1 MSAHIFNEGY
11 EKKNN
16 LFIKGHGS
24 QIYNKSKLI
33 DLSFSAG
40 ALLLGHHH
48 NVFVKA
54 IKDILK
60 KKVSNFAAPNI
71 YARDYSR
78 KIKKTILNSSKIIF
92 CNSGTE
98 AVIKSLRI
106 VKALS
111 KKKKIVSVA
120 GSWHGSVD
128 KLLFFPNEKLKPQ
141 ILSAGL
147 SKDDKKNIIFIPY
160 NDTENSKKILDKN
173 INSISCI
180 LIEPIQASLP
190 TYQAKSYLK
199 FLTNY
204 SKKNNIILI
213 FDETITGLRTN
224 GSSVQNFY
232 NIRADISIFGKCYG
246 GGFPIGIISISKK
259 IEKKLKKK
267 KIKVFFGGTFSG
279 NPISMSVGIKIF
291 DFVQKNKKKIFD
303 KINKNS
309 IYFQNTMN
317 NFFEENK
324 LDLKMYRFKSIL
336 RIVFSKNKILNRVQ
350 RDFFENKKN
359 KKIVLFKKYIEKNKI
374 YYPQSGIIFVSEQT
388 TKKDIN
394 YVIRIFK
401 KASLFY
407 FK

>member
-1 MSAHIFNEGY
+1 MSDHILNEGY
-11 EKKNN
+11 NKKNN
-16 LFIKGHGS
+16 LFIKGSGS
-24 QIYNKSKLI
+24 KIYNKSKLI

-54 IKDILK
+54 INYILK
-60 KKVSNFAAPNI
+60 KKISNFAAPNI
-71 YARDYSR
+71 YAKDYSR
-78 KIKKTILNSSKIIF
+78 KIKQTILNSSKIIF

-98 AVIKSLRI
+98 AIIKSLRI
-106 VKALS
+106 VKALNN
-111 KKKKIVSVA
+111 KKKIVNVT

-128 KLLFFPNEKLKPQ
+128 KLLFFPNQKLKPQ
-141 ILSAGL
+141 FLSAGL
-147 SKDDKKNIIFIPY
+147 SEDDKKNLIFIPY
-160 NDTENSKKILDKN
+160 NDIKNSKKILDKN
-173 INSISCI
+173 INNISCI

-199 FLTNY
+199 FLSNY

-224 GSSVQNFY
+224 GSSVQKFY
-232 NIRADISIFGKCYG
+232 NIKADISILGKCFG

-259 IEKKLKKK
+259 IETKLRKE

-279 NPISMSVGIKIF
+279 NPISMLVGIKIF
-291 DFVQKNKKKIFD
+291 DFVQKNKKKIFH

-309 IYFQNTMN
+309 IYFQNKMN
-317 NFFEENK
+317 IFFDENK
-324 LDLKMYRFKSIL
+324 LDLKIYRFESIL
-336 RIVFSKNKILNRVQ
+336 RIVFSKSKILNRVQ
-350 RDFFENKKN
+350 RDFFENKKD
-359 KKIVLFKKYIEKNKI
+359 KKITMFKKYIEKNKI

-388 TKKDIN
+388 TKKDLN
-394 YVIRIFK
+394 FVIKVLKR
-401 KASLFY
+401 ASLIY